1 MTMNISPWL
10 QRISNSCQNFRNPLS
25 FWLFLL
31 QLSSLCEHMPFRGLD
46 TSEIEVR
53 PCLHCLVRKTSQSNS
68 LDQELFPG
76 LLCCVPLSFF
86 THLSCFKIYSKRRA
100 NWSQNYSRKE
110 RDNTHRLVLRSNI
123 FYSGFG
129 KVYRLSLP
137 KHPMRFIMIE
147 LYLPMWWFFL
157 ISVLRFKSL
166 IFPLNS
172 MHLLSLPIIAAKL

>member
-10 QRISNSCQNFRNPLS
+10 QRISYSCQSFRNPLS
-25 FWLFLL
+25 YWLFLL

-46 TSEIEVR
+46 TCEIEVR

-68 LDQELFPG
+68 LDQELFLG

-110 RDNTHRLVLRSNI
+110 RDNTHRLVFIQVLVRYIGFPYQNTGKKKLTEKNI
-123 FYSGFG
+123 LC
-129 KVYRLSLP
+129 VSL
-137 KHPMRFIMIE
+137 
-147 LYLPMWWFFL
+147 W
-157 ISVLRFKSL
+157 
-166 IFPLNS
+166 
-172 MHLLSLPIIAAKL
+172 